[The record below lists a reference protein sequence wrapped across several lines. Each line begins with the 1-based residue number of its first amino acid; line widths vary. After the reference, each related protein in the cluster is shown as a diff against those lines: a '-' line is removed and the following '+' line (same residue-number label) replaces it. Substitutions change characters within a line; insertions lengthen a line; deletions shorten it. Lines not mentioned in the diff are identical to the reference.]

1 MYWILDVIVILLTLI
16 AIICG
21 YKRGIVDMLATFI
34 SVILLFALA
43 IVGGAGFLLL
53 FYKLNVVDNFAY
65 AWISVLGETNSLFSL
80 LNMTSFDVCQIISAL
95 ILFIIGL
102 IISAVIFVYL
112 GKLLRT
118 VYDKIPHTGVFGV
131 VCGVLGSVVYLAL
144 VYGVLLA
151 AFGSIHAL
159 SGKGNEFF
167 MRIDEFLRSCTI
179 SGWLYDINPFNEM
192 FAGFFK

>member
-21 YKRGIVDMLATFI
+21 YKRGIVDMLATLI

-65 AWISVLGETNSLFSL
+65 AWISILGETNSLFSL
-80 LNMTSFDVCQIISAL
+80 LNMSSFDVCQIISAL
-95 ILFIIGL
+95 CFLIIGL

-112 GKLLRT
+112 GKLLRSL
-118 VYDKIPHTGVFGV
+118 YDKIPHVGVFGV
-131 VCGVLGSVVYLAL
+131 ISGVLGAIVYLAI
-144 VYGVLLA
+144 VFGVLLA
-151 AFGSIHAL
+151 VFGVIHAL
-159 SGKGNEFF
+159 NDKGNEFF
-167 MRIDEFLRSCTI
+167 MRLDEFLRSCTL
-179 SGWLYDINPFNEM
+179 SGWLYDINPFNGL
-192 FAGFFK
+192 FADLFA

>member
-21 YKRGIVDMLATFI
+21 YKRGIVDMFATLV

-80 LNMTSFDVCQIISAL
+80 LNMSSFDVCQIISAL
-95 ILFIIGL
+95 CFLIIGL
-102 IISAVIFVYL
+102 IISAVIFIYL
-112 GKLLRT
+112 GKLLRSL
-118 VYDKIPHTGVFGV
+118 YDKIPHGGVFGV
-131 VCGVLGSVVYLAL
+131 ISGVLGSIVYLAIL
-144 VYGVLLA
+144 FVVLLA
-151 AFGSIHAL
+151 AFGAIHAL
-159 SGKGNEFF
+159 SDKGNEFF
-167 MRIDEFLRSCTI
+167 MRLDEFLRSCTL
-179 SGWLYDINPFNEM
+179 SGWLYDINPFNGL
-192 FAGFFK
+192 FADLFA